1 MEMTQSSKKALI
13 AIGVLVIAAVLA
25 FVIYD
30 SVGNSKKAKE
40 QEAQIEQL
48 KLQNEQLQLAGE
60 YEQLD
65 NDFKNYEN
73 QAQYLKNDSILQKY
87 TEAKDK
93 VEKLLAELKSQKISS
108 GKRIKELQNEIVTLK
123 GIMRHYVEIIDSL
136 GKENEGLKMANNQL
150 NNQNREL
157 SSQVANVSQQNE
169 ALNKRMVL
177 AEKLNVTGLSLTSLK
192 GNGKVEKKISKAKQ
206 LLVQFTI
213 PQNNST
219 PVGEKV
225 IYMRLTG
232 PEGSLLGQR
241 GSFKFEGG
249 SVAYTES
256 KTIEYSGQELAGI
269 KVYYNVNTT
278 LNPGQYTVELF
289 ADNYRLASKSFMFQ
303 K

>member
-1 MEMTQSSKKALI
+1 
-13 AIGVLVIAAVLA
+13 
-25 FVIYD
+25 
-30 SVGNSKKAKE
+30 
-40 QEAQIEQL
+40 
-48 KLQNEQLQLAGE
+48 
-60 YEQLD
+60 
-65 NDFKNYEN
+65 
-73 QAQYLKNDSILQKY
+73 
-87 TEAKDK
+87 
-93 VEKLLAELKSQKISS
+93 
-108 GKRIKELQNEIVTLK
+108 
-123 GIMRHYVEIIDSL
+123 MRHYVEIIDSL
-136 GKENEGLKMANNQL
+136 GKENEGLKLANSQL

-206 LLVQFTI
+206 LMVQFTI

-225 IYMRLTG
+225 IYMRITG
-232 PEGSLLGQR
+232 PEGALLGQR
-241 GSFKFEGG
+241 GTFKFEGG

-269 KVYYNVNTT
+269 KLFYNVNTT

-289 ADNYRLASKSFMFQ
+289 ADNYRLASKSFVFQ